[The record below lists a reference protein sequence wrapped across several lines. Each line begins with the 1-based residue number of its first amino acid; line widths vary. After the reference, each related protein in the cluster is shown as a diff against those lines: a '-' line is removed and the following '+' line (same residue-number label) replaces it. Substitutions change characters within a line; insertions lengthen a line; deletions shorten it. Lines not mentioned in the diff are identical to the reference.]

1 MIPWL
6 QDFSLGRTYK
16 LVRREG
22 QILAARRMK
31 SQGFLLWNAEG
42 VYTAEA
48 LGGD

>member
-16 LVRREG
+16 LADVKA
-22 QILAARRMK
+22 QILAARRAK